1 MKAEARKSEDELLVE
16 AIHKTMGQMEQL
28 KQACLRLSVNADDE
42 LALFMRETERLL
54 ERASVHRPGG

>member
-42 LALFMRETERLL
+42 PGA
-54 ERASVHRPGG
+54 VHARDRTAA